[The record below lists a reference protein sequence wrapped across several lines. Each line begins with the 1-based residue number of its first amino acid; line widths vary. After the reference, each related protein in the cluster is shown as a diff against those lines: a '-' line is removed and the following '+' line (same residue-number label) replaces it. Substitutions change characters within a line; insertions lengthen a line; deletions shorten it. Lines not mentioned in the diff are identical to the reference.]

1 MIVVCWPV
9 CDKET
14 QSLCLRAELICNT
27 CIYMISFCV
36 IVFIEQFPD
45 YLVLPLY
52 TLKLSLSHLLFLG
65 SLELYVMAHS
75 VEANAWYA
83 DCYRID
89 RFNPLAIADRTLS
102 V

>member
-45 YLVLPLY
+45 YLVIRLYMLKVVTFASPVLGLFRALCYGPL
-52 TLKLSLSHLLFLG
+52 
-65 SLELYVMAHS
+65 
-75 VEANAWYA
+75 
-83 DCYRID
+83 CRIK
-89 RFNPLAIADRTLS
+89 RL
-102 V
+102 VC